1 MTGERDNRKRIGSEQ
16 SAEDSVLSKIDAI
29 MFRAER
35 ALFTEL
41 SLVYD
46 EAALC
51 DTREERVQYLTRAQ
65 EATATWKALASTAN
79 NVGMKI
85 LKKKIPPVI
94 PQFFKDI
101 MEAEAC
107 DDDEEIAEF
116 LLKLEDHA
124 KAHLRK
130 VLREY
135 SDDDLEGNDDEHT

>member
-1 MTGERDNRKRIGSEQ
+1 MTADKHAGRFGAEQ
-16 SAEDSVLSKIDAI
+16 SAEDHVLSKIDAI

-51 DTREERVQYLTRAQ
+51 ETREKRVQYLERAE
-65 EATATWKALASTAN
+65 EATATWKALTSTAN

-85 LKKKIPPVI
+85 LKKEFPPVL

-101 MEAEAC
+101 MDAEAC
-107 DDDEEIAEF
+107 DDDEEIAEV

-124 KAHLRK
+124 KARLKKSPARI
-130 VLREY
+130 RRWRIR
-135 SDDDLEGNDDEHT
+135 GRRR

>member
-1 MTGERDNRKRIGSEQ
+1 MTTGKHTGRFGADQSE
-16 SAEDSVLSKIDAI
+16 EDHVLSKIDAI

-51 DTREERVQYLTRAQ
+51 ETREERVQHLTRAQ
-65 EATATWKALASTAN
+65 EATATWKALVGTAN

-85 LKKKIPPVI
+85 LKKEIPPVL

-101 MEAEAC
+101 MEVETC
-107 DDDEEIAEF
+107 DDDEKIAEF

-124 KAHLRK
+124 KAHLNK

-135 SDDDLEGNDDEHT
+135 VESEFVGGSDEHS